1 MLCCNPASVKLC
13 QTGPQRD
20 ELAFPRNPPDSTS
33 WRTQQ
38 PDMPPVHQRFPLLQ
52 GPSCL
57 LHLPRCMVLQSPT
70 QILLSTQNLS
80 QPHQLIHPT
89 LNTALALDQAC
100 ENVAERSKSPRATGE
115 FRKCNLDDT
124 GSCRSS
130 CRRLRAHSPSKWQVA
145 LLSAPTRRHAGCH
158 LKPCPALFLSTDT
171 RCQQGPRATSRIRE
185 SDTK

>member
-89 LNTALALDQAC
+89 LNTALALDQREESRRDGNKCRFPTVANSSSFCTKPSDCPQAC

-115 FRKCNLDDT
+115 FRYFVL
-124 GSCRSS
+124 
-130 CRRLRAHSPSKWQVA
+130 A
-145 LLSAPTRRHAGCH
+145 TRE
-158 LKPCPALFLSTDT
+158 K
-171 RCQQGPRATSRIRE
+171 
-185 SDTK
+185 

>member
-89 LNTALALDQAC
+89 LNTALALDQQIPPASVQ
-100 ENVAERSKSPRATGE
+100 NRLTALRLVRMWQNAA
-115 FRKCNLDDT
+115 NLPGPQVNS
-124 GSCRSS
+124 GSAIWMTPAAADPPAGGSEPTVPPNGKLRSS
-130 CRRLRAHSPSKWQVA
+130 PLPLGGMQAV
-145 LLSAPTRRHAGCH
+145 T
-158 LKPCPALFLSTDT
+158 
-171 RCQQGPRATSRIRE
+171 
-185 SDTK
+185 

>member
-89 LNTALALDQAC
+89 LNTALALDQQIPPASVQNRLTALRLVRMWQNAANLPGPQVNSGILSWQQEKSNPDTMC
-100 ENVAERSKSPRATGE
+100 HVTWTQERAEGLPLLFVTSPLPCVLCLFVAWRV
-115 FRKCNLDDT
+115 L
-124 GSCRSS
+124 SS
-130 CRRLRAHSPSKWQVA
+130 DSNKA
-145 LLSAPTRRHAGCH
+145 
-158 LKPCPALFLSTDT
+158 
-171 RCQQGPRATSRIRE
+171 
-185 SDTK
+185 